1 MTESTIA
8 ARTVPS
14 TAARSSLGKALIL
27 VRDGVLYAIL
37 IGLALTMLFPYY
49 WMVVSSV
56 KGPRGFTA
64 DPYSLW
70 PKTFSLESL
79 RYVWSEGRIGIYVRN
94 SFYYASIVL
103 VVQTLINSLAAYAF
117 ARVDFPGRDVLF
129 LAVLATMMLPYSVL
143 LIPTY
148 LIVWRIGLANTVLGV
163 ILPGFASAYGIFM
176 LRQFF
181 LNIPFELEDAARIDG
196 CSRLRIYFQIILP
209 LAQPALITL
218 GLFTFIGQWSDFT
231 WPLVVLSDYKKYPIT
246 VGLSLFRDEQFV
258 YYDRTFAAS
267 MYATFPLIILFLL
280 GQRYII
286 GGISLTGLKG

>member
-1 MTESTIA
+1 MTERTIIAQA
-8 ARTVPS
+8 ASPV
-14 TAARSSLGKALIL
+14 AARSSLGKALIVL
-27 VRDGVLYAIL
+27 RDAILYAIL

-117 ARVDFPGRDVLF
+117 ARVEFPGRDVLF